1 MSIEIE
7 RKFLVKASFKEFS
20 KSSVY
25 IVQAYL
31 SIGPK
36 CSIRVRI
43 CGDKAYLTIKG
54 ETSASGLSRY
64 EWERELTVD
73 EARDL
78 IKLSEFEAIEKTRY
92 FIPQGKHCY
101 EVDVFEGKNSG
112 LIVAELELESE
123 EETYEKPSWLG
134 AEVTGDI
141 RYYNANLQINSYSEW
156 KDDV

>member
-1 MSIEIE
+1 MSVEIE

-20 KSSVY
+20 KNCVY

-31 SIGPK
+31 SISPK

-54 ETSASGLSRY
+54 ESSASGLSRY

-92 FIPQGKHCY
+92 YIPLGKHCY
-101 EVDVFEGKNSG
+101 EVDVFEGKNRG
-112 LIVAELELESE
+112 LIMAELELDSE
-123 EETYEKPSWLG
+123 EETFEKPYWLG
-134 AEVTGDI
+134 AEVTGDT
-141 RYYNANLQINSYSEW
+141 RYYNASLQTKSYSEW
-156 KDDV
+156 KDTV